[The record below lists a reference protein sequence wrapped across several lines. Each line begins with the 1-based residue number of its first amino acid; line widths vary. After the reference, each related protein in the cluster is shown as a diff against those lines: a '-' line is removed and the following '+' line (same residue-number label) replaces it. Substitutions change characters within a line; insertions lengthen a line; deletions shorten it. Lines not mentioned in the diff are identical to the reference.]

1 MKVEGFSL
9 VEVLVSVTLVG
20 VLLVALY
27 SSQLVLWKGQR
38 TLQGELRWEEEANW
52 ALERICGLLR
62 SAAEVELMTE
72 ALAFRSVEGTE
83 GALELVDGDLWLL
96 REGELQQVFAGVNS
110 FEPRWV
116 DFDRGL
122 LEISLE
128 GKSVV
133 KARVWLR
140 NRG

>member
-20 VLLVALY
+20 VLLVTLY

-38 TLQGELRWEEEANW
+38 TLQGELRWEQEANW
-52 ALERICGLLR
+52 ALERICSVLR
-62 SAAEVELMTE
+62 SASEVELMTE
-72 ALAFRSVEGTE
+72 ALAFRSMEGSE

-133 KARVWLR
+133 RARVWLR

>member
-1 MKVEGFSL
+1 LKVEGFSL

-20 VLLVALY
+20 VLLVTLY

-38 TLQGELRWEEEANW
+38 TLQGELRWEQEANW
-52 ALERICGLLR
+52 ALERICSVLR
-62 SAAEVELMTE
+62 SASEVELMTE
-72 ALAFRSVEGTE
+72 ALAFRSMEGSE

-133 KARVWLR
+133 RARVWLR

>member
-20 VLLVALY
+20 VLLVTLY

-38 TLQGELRWEEEANW
+38 TLQGELRWEQEANW
-52 ALERICGLLR
+52 ALERICSVLR
-62 SAAEVELMTE
+62 SASEVELMTE

-96 REGELQQVFAGVNS
+96 REGKLQQIFAGVNS